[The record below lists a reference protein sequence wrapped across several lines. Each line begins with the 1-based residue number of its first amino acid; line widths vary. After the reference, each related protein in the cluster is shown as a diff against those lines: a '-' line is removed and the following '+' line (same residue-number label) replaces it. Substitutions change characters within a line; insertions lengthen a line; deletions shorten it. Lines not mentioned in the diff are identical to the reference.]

1 MWEINTPGERS
12 PVSDYN
18 YVNFPL
24 AMTSNDFNVF
34 PTILRAGEQAPD
46 GELINAATGETVKL
60 SDYWSNG
67 PVMIEFGSI
76 T

>member
-1 MWEINTPGERS
+1 M
-12 PVSDYN
+12 SDYN

-24 AMTSNDFNVF
+24 DMTSNDFNVF